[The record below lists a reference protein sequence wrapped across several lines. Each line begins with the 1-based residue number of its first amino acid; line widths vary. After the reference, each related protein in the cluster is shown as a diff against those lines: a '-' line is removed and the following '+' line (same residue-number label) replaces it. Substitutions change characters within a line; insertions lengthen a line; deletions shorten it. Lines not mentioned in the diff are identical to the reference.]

1 MNEIYVIDDSISVCI
16 AIETMLSG
24 RGYEVVTERSGK
36 AALAYLER
44 ARPRLV
50 ICDVLL
56 PDVDGR
62 EICQQV
68 RREPR
73 LASTPVIAI
82 SGLVDAYVEAT
93 ARRAGA
99 IRVLK
104 KPFTPEELASAVESA
119 LAGVSEASAKPAR
132 EAVEP
137 AREAEEPAG
146 AQESLSDLLAEGMK
160 SLPSLRFGLVLGPQG
175 RVLRQVGAREV
186 AFEEVV
192 EPLVEIV
199 RRSAV
204 VAEWL
209 GQTDPHQIVFQA
221 DDGLVI
227 AQRYGDYL
235 AVAALADVSVL
246 GMTRFAFARLRR
258 KLGTPSGHGVPPPIR
273 GEDP

>member
-1 MNEIYVIDDSISVCI
+1 MNEIYVVDDSTSVCI
-16 AIETMLSG
+16 AIERMLAG

-62 EICQQV
+62 EICKLV

-93 ARRAGA
+93 ALRAGA
-99 IRVLK
+99 LRILK
-104 KPFTPEELASAVESA
+104 KPFSPDELVSAVEAS
-119 LAGVSEASAKPAR
+119 LGQKAGDPPRRAPEGA
-132 EAVEP
+132 EP
-137 AREAEEPAG
+137 ERR
-146 AQESLSDLLAEGMK
+146 QESLSDLLAEGMK
-160 SLPSLRFGLVLGPQG
+160 SLPSLRFGLVVGPEG
-175 RVLRQVGAREV
+175 RVLRQVGTQKV
-186 AFEEVV
+186 AVEEVV

-209 GQTDPHQIVFQA
+209 GQTDPHQLVFQA

-227 AQRYGDYL
+227 AQRYGDHL
-235 AVAALADVSVL
+235 AVAALTDASVL

-258 KLGTPSGHGVPPPIR
+258 KLDTPTGPQRPPGAP
-273 GEDP
+273 GESLLPPTRR